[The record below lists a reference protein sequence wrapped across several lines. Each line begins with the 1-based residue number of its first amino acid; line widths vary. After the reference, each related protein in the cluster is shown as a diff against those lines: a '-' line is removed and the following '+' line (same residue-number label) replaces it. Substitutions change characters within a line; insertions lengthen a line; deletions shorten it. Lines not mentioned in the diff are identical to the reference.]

1 MYNSYLPDGM
11 LLYAGC
17 LNFIIHILFGLGLWL
32 TKRHECLIITLAT
45 LVSRI
50 GEDTMGKKGDET
62 KRLIL
67 EKAMALFAKKG
78 FKNVTMKD
86 ICIDTGLSRGGLYRH
101 YESTNQIFSEII
113 DILMNTQDNELSSK
127 IENEVPA
134 PVILDEI
141 LERYNKEMLDG
152 SGSLSIAILEFYSEN
167 QSSGNDNVLF
177 EQYLYS
183 KDMWSYFISY
193 GVNRGEFNNVNS
205 EEIIDLIIF
214 SYQGVRMFST
224 IMPIDEQIPNRIIN
238 HIKKAL
244 LI

>member
-1 MYNSYLPDGM
+1 M
-11 LLYAGC
+11 LLYAGW

-141 LERYNKEMLDG
+141 LERYKKEMLDS

-183 KDMWSYFISY
+183 KDMWSNFISY

-214 SYQGVRMFST
+214 YYQGVRMFST

>member
-1 MYNSYLPDGM
+1 M
-11 LLYAGC
+11 
-17 LNFIIHILFGLGLWL
+17 
-32 TKRHECLIITLAT
+32 LAT

-50 GEDTMGKKGDET
+50 GATTMGKKGDET

-141 LERYNKEMLDG
+141 LERYKKEMLDG

-167 QSSGNDNVLF
+167 QSSDNDNVLF

-183 KDMWSYFISY
+183 KDMWRNFISY

-214 SYQGVRMFST
+214 SYQGVRMVSP

-244 LI
+244 LF